1 MQTNGKN
8 KLKLNIEKKCL
19 EQLISIDIECLV
31 PCFSIIAYQN
41 NLQVYAT
48 NSGLFADEQ
57 DFIKATKIL
66 VKSVLYN

>member
-19 EQLISIDIECLV
+19 EQLTSIDIECLASS
-31 PCFSIIAYQN
+31 FSIIAYQN
-41 NLQVYAT
+41 NLQVYVT
-48 NSGLFADEQ
+48 KSGIIADEN
-57 DFIKATKIL
+57 DFVKATKIL